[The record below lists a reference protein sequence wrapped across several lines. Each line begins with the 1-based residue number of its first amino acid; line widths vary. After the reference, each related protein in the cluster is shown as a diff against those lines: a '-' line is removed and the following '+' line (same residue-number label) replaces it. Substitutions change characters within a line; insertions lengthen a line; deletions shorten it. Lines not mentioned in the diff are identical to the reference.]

1 MPVAGGEAVGSG
13 GGHGKGEGTGVIHGA
28 LQCHGEGAHQGISGT
43 HRIYYLDVRGDAS
56 IDVVWQG
63 DAEAQAAP
71 DFFDE
76 FLVKWDEGCYHD

>member
-1 MPVAGGEAVGSG
+1 
-13 GGHGKGEGTGVIHGA
+13 
-28 LQCHGEGAHQGISGT
+28 
-43 HRIYYLDVRGDAS
+43 VRGDAS